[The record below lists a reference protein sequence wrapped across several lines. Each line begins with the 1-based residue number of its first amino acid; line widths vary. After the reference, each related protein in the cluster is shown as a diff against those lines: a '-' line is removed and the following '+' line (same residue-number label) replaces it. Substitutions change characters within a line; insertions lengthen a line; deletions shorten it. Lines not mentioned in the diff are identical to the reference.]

1 MTFFSCLLAILL
13 ALAPACA
20 AKDASRL
27 KELQRRLLDGQP
39 LRLAA
44 LGGSSTAGHQLPRD
58 SPLLYYNRLVGWI
71 NESHPHVETLV
82 VNSGTP
88 ATGPTYM
95 EKCPCECAQR
105 VGPMHRRRDLI
116 PCACSPRLHTA
127 ALAVWPRPWR
137 DHRFHILV
145 QYHRLESIATL
156 PQLCKFRCLTSQL
169 PTDPNFVLVAFDKN
183 YVALRTTLRLA

>member
-1 MTFFSCLLAILL
+1 MTFFSCLLATLL

-82 VNSGTP
+82 VNSGIRP
-88 ATGPTYM
+88 PRG
-95 EKCPCECAQR
+95 
-105 VGPMHRRRDLI
+105 RRTWR
-116 PCACSPRLHTA
+116 S
-127 ALAVWPRPWR
+127 ALASV
-137 DHRFHILV
+137 HREL
-145 QYHRLESIATL
+145 A
-156 PQLCKFRCLTSQL
+156 PC
-169 PTDPNFVLVAFDKN
+169 TDGEISSPVLVPP
-183 YVALRTTLRLA
+183 VCTQPLSPSGRALGGTIGSTY

>member
-1 MTFFSCLLAILL
+1 MTFFSCLLATLL

-105 VGPMHRRRDLI
+105 VGPMHTDGEI
-116 PCACSPRLHTA
+116 SSP
-127 ALAVWPRPWR
+127 
-137 DHRFHILV
+137 
-145 QYHRLESIATL
+145 
-156 PQLCKFRCLTSQL
+156 
-169 PTDPNFVLVAFDKN
+169 VLVPP
-183 YVALRTTLRLA
+183 VCTQPLSPSGRALGGTIGSTY